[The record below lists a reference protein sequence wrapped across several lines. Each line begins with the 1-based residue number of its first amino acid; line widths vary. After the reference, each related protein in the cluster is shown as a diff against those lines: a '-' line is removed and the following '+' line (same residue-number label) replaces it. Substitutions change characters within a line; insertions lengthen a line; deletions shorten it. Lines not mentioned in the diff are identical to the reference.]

1 MKTNFLRYR
10 LGMLFALSL
19 FVISLACNEN
29 SIEGVWESRISESTL
44 TIEQVDPVCDFVL
57 AGADESYPFRER
69 GRSIDEHNDLLINA
83 NGSEGTV
90 FEGCTITLGIP
101 EEPTDS
107 ILLMVLLPY
116 STEPNVAEWFYR

>member
-57 AGADESYPFRER
+57 AGADESYPFR
-69 GRSIDEHNDLLINA
+69 
-83 NGSEGTV
+83 
-90 FEGCTITLGIP
+90 
-101 EEPTDS
+101 
-107 ILLMVLLPY
+107 
-116 STEPNVAEWFYR
+116 